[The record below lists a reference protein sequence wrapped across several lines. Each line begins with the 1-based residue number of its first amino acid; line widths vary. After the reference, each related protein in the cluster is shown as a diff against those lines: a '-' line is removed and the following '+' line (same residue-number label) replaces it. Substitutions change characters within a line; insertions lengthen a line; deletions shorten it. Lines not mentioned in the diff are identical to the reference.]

1 MWALRAVSTDPT
13 YKAYVYGLGKM
24 IIYANVANGTTLF
37 YLGRIEAVHAGKTMV
52 IQLFDPGDAS
62 GNSSIEVLKPTAT
75 GYTPATFSYTADA
88 NATGSRSGTNV
99 TSLQDDDQRHRPVQQ
114 LVGHADDPAAEDVHG
129 AAAARRAGRDARR
142 LVEDPLHVR
151 QHDDRHDHLAG
162 LHPGQP
168 GPPGPPLNRRPRGRP
183 NGTRLVLPT
192 SRSDADRRRRSAD
205 RATAAGRRPSGP
217 RRALSRPT
225 AGILEDS

>member
-1 MWALRAVSTDPT
+1 MWALRAVSSDPT

-24 IIYANVANGTTLF
+24 VIYANVANGTTLF

-75 GYTPATFSYTADA
+75 GYIPATFSYTADS
-88 NATGSRSGTNV
+88 NAAGSQERDERD
-99 TSLQDDDQRHRPVQQ
+99 LAEDDDQRRRPVQQ
-114 LVGHADDPAAEDVHG
+114 LVGHPDDPAAQDVHR

-151 QHDDRHDHLAG
+151 QHDDRHDDLAG
-162 LHPGQP
+162 LDPGQP
-168 GPPGPPLNRRPRGRP
+168 GPPGPPLNDDPAARRTWTRRWYFRRVGRTRARG
-183 NGTRLVLPT
+183 
-192 SRSDADRRRRSAD
+192 DD
-205 RATAAGRRPSGP
+205 RRPSDGLP
-217 RRALSRPT
+217 DAAVRTRRPA
-225 AGILEDS
+225 